1 MAKLEN
7 NLPYFILR
15 IADCSRIHCSKLED
29 GGWMHPDICQFSVN
43 VRHPATWLTDSRKL
57 D

>member
-29 GGWMHPDICQFSVN
+29 GGWMVSYLEPSSCVCL
-43 VRHPATWLTDSRKL
+43 V
-57 D
+57 